1 MKCVNDIG
9 IEEIQNNKTNSR
21 MRQSSIYTLIFD
33 KSVVITRSIKLMIHT
48 FSNVAL
54 LIGNS
59 EVLPVLPN

>member
-1 MKCVNDIG
+1 MKCVNDIV

-33 KSVVITRSIKLMIHT
+33 KSVVITRSIKLMIHK